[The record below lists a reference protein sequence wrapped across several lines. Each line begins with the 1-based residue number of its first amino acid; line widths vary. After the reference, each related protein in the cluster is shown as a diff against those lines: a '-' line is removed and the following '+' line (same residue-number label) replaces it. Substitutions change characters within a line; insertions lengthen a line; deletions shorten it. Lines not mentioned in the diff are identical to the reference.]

1 MQATDTPIEEIAMV
15 EHWRNAAET
24 WLSAMREHLKDTAE
38 LSVDGLDP
46 KAAPPVAA
54 YPSVK

>member
-1 MQATDTPIEEIAMV
+1 MQTTDASKEEIAMA

-24 WLSAMREHLKDTAE
+24 WLSAMREHLKDTTE
-38 LSVDGLDP
+38 SSGNGLDP

-54 YPSVK
+54 

>member
-1 MQATDTPIEEIAMV
+1 MQTTDTPTGEIAMV

-24 WLSAMREHLKDTAE
+24 WLSAMRRQLKDKTE
-38 LSVDGLDP
+38 SIGDGLDP

-54 YPSVK
+54 NPSLN